1 MTASPT
7 AFGDRALLLEFPGT
21 TAVLTAAAA
30 LRTAALPGVVDIVPG
45 AGTVL
50 LVLDG
55 PASAAGVRRR
65 LGGLVLPEPPEAPP
79 PPAGTELVI
88 EVNYDGDDL
97 DEVAGL
103 TGLSRAEVIAAHT
116 GRPWRVGFVGFA
128 PGFGYLTSGDPR
140 LTVPRRATPRTRVP
154 AGAVGLAGEFCGVY
168 PRESPGG
175 WQLIGRTDA
184 RMWDIERDPPTLLRP
199 GAWVRFREIVP

>member
-45 AGTVL
+45 ARTVL

-65 LGGLVLPEPPEAPP
+65 LGGLALPEPPEAPP